1 MTTEN
6 LQEAP
11 KRYELNISPDYRE
24 QQLDRVIKQ
33 AKPDDTIRMHIRH
46 MCMFAIFIIC
56 SIVMYIYSTHSQTGP
71 TFFTKLSPVLTV
83 AVVIVSVTGIVM
95 DVIRCYDLGE
105 DYDQF
110 VWLATIPRRDFI
122 QCQKLIELTE
132 KIYKDEDG
140 ENLGSIRQL
149 FLLIAFKP
157 GAVEF
162 SQKCDDEALGVM
174 DTLTYKP
181 FPNYPGVCTLTMP
194 DDMFQGT
201 FKVSAARIDLE

>member
-11 KRYELNISPDYRE
+11 KRYELNINPDYRE

-33 AKPDDTIRMHIRH
+33 TKPDDTIRMHIRH

-110 VWLATIPRRDFI
+110 V
-122 QCQKLIELTE
+122 
-132 KIYKDEDG
+132 
-140 ENLGSIRQL
+140 
-149 FLLIAFKP
+149 
-157 GAVEF
+157 
-162 SQKCDDEALGVM
+162 
-174 DTLTYKP
+174 
-181 FPNYPGVCTLTMP
+181 
-194 DDMFQGT
+194 
-201 FKVSAARIDLE
+201 

>member
-11 KRYELNISPDYRE
+11 KRYELNISPNYRE
-24 QQLDRVIKQ
+24 QQLDHVIKQ
-33 AKPDDTIRMHIRH
+33 TKPDDTIRRHIQH

-56 SIVMYIYSTHSQTGP
+56 SIVMHIYSTHSQTGP
-71 TFFTKLSPVLTV
+71 TFFTRLSPVFTV

-95 DVIRCYDLGE
+95 NVIRCYDLGE

-110 VWLATIPRRDFI
+110 VWLATIPRRDFA

-132 KIYKDEDG
+132 KLYKGKND
-140 ENLGSIRQL
+140 ENLGSVRQL

-157 GAVEF
+157 GTVEF

-194 DDMFQGT
+194 DPVFRHT
-201 FKVSAARIDLE
+201 FRMSAARIDLE